1 MSKELPQQPKQS
13 EEVDLGQLF
22 KLIGNAFDR
31 LFTFIGSIFKTIFS
45 VIIYALR
52 AVLDNIKIIVVSVI
66 IAGVLGYGLE
76 KTKKPV
82 FSSSMLVKPYFDSK
96 FQLVTNVNYYNAL
109 IGVEDY
115 KSLADLFSIDE
126 QDAVQLQEFKISP
139 GPETEND
146 RIIQYDRFVRSIDSV
161 RAQGVSFKD
170 YIENRSIYTGD
181 IFQISVVS
189 EKKDIFKSL
198 EDGLNSTFTN
208 SYSTK
213 KMKKRDS
220 LIDIRKAR
228 VKSSLKQIDSLKNV
242 YISVMEG
249 ESKRNDNQSIS
260 MSKDGVLVQEKTVTR
275 EFDLLEKQIGLQQ
288 ELSALESQKVEED
301 VFFDTISGFQEV
313 GTKYHSW
320 KNRYSLIFPVL
331 AFILLIVGYLV
342 RKSIAYIIN
351 YEA

>member
-31 LFTFIGSIFKTIFS
+31 LFEFIGSIFKTIFS

-76 KTKKPV
+76 KTTPS
-82 FSSSMLVKPYFDSK
+82 FYSSSMLVKPYFDSK

-109 IGVEDY
+109 IEVEDY
-115 KSLADLFSIDE
+115 KSLTNLFNIE
-126 QDAVQLQEFKISP
+126 LEDAVQLREFEISP

-161 RAQGVSFKD
+161 RAQDISFED
-170 YIENRSIYTGD
+170 YISNRSIYTGD
-181 IFQISVVS
+181 VFQINVIS

-208 SYSTK
+208 TYSTK
-213 KMKKRDS
+213 MMKKRDS
-220 LIDIRKAR
+220 LIEIRKAR

-249 ESKRNDNQSIS
+249 ESKRIDNQSIS
-260 MSKDGVLVQEKTVTR
+260 MSKEGVLVQEKTVTR
-275 EFDLLEKQIGLQQ
+275 EFDLLEKQLALQQ
-288 ELSALESQKVEED
+288 ELSTLESEKIMDD
-301 VFFDTISGFQEV
+301 VFFDVISGFQEV
-313 GTKYHSW
+313 GTKYRSW
-320 KNRYSLIFPVL
+320 KNKYVLIFPVL
-331 AFILLIVGYLV
+331 TLVFLIVAFLT
-342 RKSIAYIIN
+342 RKSILYIKS